1 MKNKQYILGLC
12 FTAFLFLMMSSFVHA
27 QETST
32 KTFDSAD
39 LAEYIKWFPAIKQ
52 VEMRD
57 AWLKEYK
64 MGEWQFTGS
73 VTAKDKTVVT
83 PQAGTNYGYT

>member
-1 MKNKQYILGLC
+1 MKKYKLLLGV
-12 FTAFLFLMMSSFVHA
+12 AFAMLLFLSSNVNA
-27 QETST
+27 QETAT
-32 KTFDSAD
+32 KDVNSAD

-64 MGEWQFTGS
+64 MGEWQFTGA